1 MLLDGRAQA
10 SGIKRP
16 AMDATAL
23 LVLNAH
29 HDVVNFALPEVVG
42 GTVWRCLLD
51 TNIPDDSSHEASTP
65 VKPTKSRD
73 DRSCCSCLEPE
84 SKRSVA
90 LRRAIEG
97 FRQMAERPIPVATP
111 ETGRKRNDLCHDF
124 RDHVNRDHTICGAR

>member
-42 GTVWRCLLD
+42 GNIWRCLLD
-51 TNIPDDSSHEASTP
+51 TNNPDDASHESFQTGE
-65 VKPTKSRD
+65 TYEITG
-73 DRSCCSCLEPE
+73 RSLVLFVLEPE

-97 FRQMAERPIPVATP
+97 FRQMAERPIPMATP
-111 ETGRKRNDLCHDF
+111 EAGPETERALSDTPGI
-124 RDHVNRDHTICGAR
+124 TSP